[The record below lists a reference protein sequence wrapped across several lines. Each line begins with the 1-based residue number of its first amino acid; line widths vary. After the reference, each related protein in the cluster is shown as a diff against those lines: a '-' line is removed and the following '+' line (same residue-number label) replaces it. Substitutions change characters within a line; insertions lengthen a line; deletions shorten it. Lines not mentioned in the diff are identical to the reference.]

1 MAATEYKKAILTAL
15 AEMLGP
21 VGFRQSGSVFTRSR
35 KDIVHLLSLQSS
47 AETTASSLRVTAN
60 LAIWV
65 ESLAGERTK
74 PDVSASQWRQRIG
87 FLLPVRQD
95 HWWIARSDSEARDA
109 AAEIRDAITKY
120 GLPALDAISSTAD
133 LATLWESNRSPGLT
147 AIQAQR
153 YLACLREKEAEAN
166 KRTTD
171 NSGAAPLR
179 V

>member
-1 MAATEYKKAILTAL
+1 MAATEYKKVILEAL
-15 AEMLGP
+15 AGTLVP
-21 VGFRQSGSVFTRSR
+21 AGFRKTGSVFKRSR

-47 AETTASSLRVTAN
+47 NESTASLLRVTAN
-60 LAIWV
+60 LAIWTGV
-65 ESLAGERTK
+65 LSDERTK

-87 FLLPVRQD
+87 FLLPVHQD
-95 HWWIARSDSEARDA
+95 YWWIARSEIEARDVA
-109 AAEIRDAITKY
+109 SEICDAVMKY
-120 GLPALDAISSTAD
+120 GLPALDGISSTAD

-171 NSGAAPLR
+171 NSGATPLR